1 MLRKA
6 LFLGVAMMVTPA
18 LAAEPAKD
26 TPAPNADSVTR
37 GTVVVDGST
46 IPYQAV
52 AGTILVHG
60 SEYNDSNEVLTKRG
74 IKVEAGKDDS
84 DKNPPVASMFY
95 TAYFKDGV
103 PSAKRPITFLYN
115 GGPGSASVWVHM
127 GTFGPRRVN
136 TPGDQHLPA
145 APYALINNPQSLLD
159 VSDVVFVDAPG
170 TGFSRIAG
178 KDAAKEFLGVDGD
191 GEAFTHFISKFLA
204 KYHRYNSPKYLFGES
219 YGTMRSAVV
228 INDLE
233 QEENIDFNGVILLS
247 QILNYDN
254 SADAP
259 QFNPG
264 VDDPYVL
271 ALPTYAATAWYHHCL
286 PQQHPDLKAFLKEV
300 EHFAVM
306 DYTVA
311 LRQGADL
318 PESERQAIA
327 EKLHTYTGLPVD
339 YILRSDLR
347 VNGGQ
352 FEQQL
357 QAATGM
363 ATGRLDTRYS
373 SPTLDPMTKEADYDP
388 QSSAIS
394 SAYVSVF
401 NDYVRNT
408 LKYGT
413 DETYRLFNPEGNWD
427 NKHTQPGHGYQ
438 PKGVPNV
445 MSDLAMAIKTNP
457 NLHVMLNGGYY
468 DLATPYYEGIYEMKH
483 LPMATSLQKN
493 IEYAQYS
500 SGHMV
505 YVDPAALQQLHD
517 NVAAFI
523 RRTDNLH

>member
-1 MLRKA
+1 M
-6 LFLGVAMMVTPA
+6 VAPA
-18 LAAEPAKD
+18 LAASPS
-26 TPAPNADSVTR
+26 TPAEPNADSVTT
-37 GTVVVDGST
+37 GTVTVNGT
-46 IPYQAV
+46 PIPYQAV

-60 SEYNDSNEVLTKRG
+60 KDYNDSADLISKRG
-74 IKVEAGKDDS
+74 TKIDTSKDDAA
-84 DKNPPVASMFY
+84 KNPPVASMFY
-95 TAYFKDGV
+95 TAYFKQGV

-127 GTFGPRRVN
+127 GTFGPWRVN

-145 APYALINNPQSLLD
+145 APYALINNPQSLMD

-191 GEAFTHFISKFLA
+191 AEAFTHFIAQFLA

-254 SADAP
+254 SADGP

-264 VDDPYVL
+264 IDDPYIL

-286 PQQHPDLKAFLKEV
+286 PQDHPDLKAFLHEV
-300 EHFAVM
+300 EHFAQN
-306 DYTVA
+306 DYALA

-318 PESERQAIA
+318 SDTRKEAIA
-327 EKLHTYTGLPVD
+327 QKLHDYTGLPAD
-339 YILRSDLR
+339 YILRADLR
-347 VNGGQ
+347 VNGGE

-357 QAATGM
+357 QAKTGM

-373 SPTLDPMTKEADYDP
+373 SPTIDPLSQEVDYDP

-394 SAYVSVF
+394 SAYVTVF
-401 NDYVRNT
+401 NDYIRNT

-413 DETYRLFNPEGNWD
+413 DEKYRLFNPEDHWD

-445 MSDLAMAIKTNP
+445 MADLAMAMKTNP
-457 NLHVMLNGGYY
+457 NLHVMLNAGYY

-483 LPMATSLQKN
+483 LPISNDLQKN
-493 IEYAQYS
+493 IEYAQYE

-505 YVDPAALQQLHD
+505 YVNPVTLQQLHD

-523 RRTDNLH
+523 RKTDNLH